1 MPADNEETQSLALK
15 LAVYIGGVLLGLAA
29 KLAVKNKEKN
39 LTKAEI
45 IMHSLVAFA
54 AAYFTWSLLD
64 YWHMKE
70 ISTPASVIVGRF
82 GDNILMAA
90 WKMIQTAIKSK
101 TNTNI

>member
-1 MPADNEETQSLALK
+1 MSENNTETQGLALK
-15 LAVYIGGVLLGLAA
+15 LLVYLGGVLLGLAA
-29 KLAVKNKEKN
+29 KLAVKNKDKT

-54 AAYFTWSLLD
+54 AAYFTWAVLD
-64 YWHMKE
+64 YFKLKD

-101 TNTNI
+101 NVNI